1 MKDLEPPNVELR
13 STKKKT
19 ECIKKYL
26 CSKLEPLLYRYK
38 IQPRK
43 ADAEQAL
50 ANNDFDPFQMRDNE
64 HPTT

>member
-1 MKDLEPPNVELR
+1 MMSWGGNKIQF
-13 STKKKT
+13 
-19 ECIKKYL
+19 IKYI
-26 CSKLEPLLYRYK
+26 SHLLILLINSVSFGAIYRYK

-50 ANNDFDPFQMRDNE
+50 ANNDFNPFTSRDNE

>member
-1 MKDLEPPNVELR
+1 MHK
-13 STKKKT
+13 
-19 ECIKKYL
+19 KKYL
-26 CSKLEPLLYRYK
+26 CSKLETLLYRYK